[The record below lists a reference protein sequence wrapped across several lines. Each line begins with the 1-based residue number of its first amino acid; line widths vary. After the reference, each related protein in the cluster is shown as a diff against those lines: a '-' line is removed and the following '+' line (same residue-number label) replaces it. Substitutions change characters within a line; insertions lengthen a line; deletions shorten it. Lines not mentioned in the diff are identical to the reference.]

1 PIDLWIGD
9 DGTIFGPRAL
19 YVAAMTLIVNIAFI
33 RIGFK
38 QLHLTTFDPAFAATI
53 GISVSL
59 WNYLLMGA
67 VSMTTVAA
75 FDSVG
80 AILVVALLVGPA
92 AIAYLLTDRF
102 QTMMIITVFVAI
114 ISSTLGYY
122 LAVLVD
128 GSIAG
133 AIVTIIGIL
142 FGITFLFSPSNG
154 VLMKKRL
161 QRKEAQ
167 RLKTEAPLS

>member
-1 PIDLWIGD
+1 
-9 DGTIFGPRAL
+9 
-19 YVAAMTLIVNIAFI
+19 
-33 RIGFK
+33 
-38 QLHLTTFDPAFAATI
+38 
-53 GISVSL
+53 
-59 WNYLLMGA
+59 
-67 VSMTTVAA
+67 MTTVAA

-114 ISSTLGYY
+114 LSSALGYY
-122 LAVLVD
+122 LAVWVD

-142 FGITFLFSPSNG
+142 FGITFLFSPGHG

-161 QRKEAQ
+161 QRK
-167 RLKTEAPLS
+167 RSTKDSKLKHLSPSSESYFDTLFFLPKRKVYWYH